1 LHLENKN
8 INLAPNNS
16 LLFFIQRIRDE
27 AHRFAITT
35 HRVKRNK
42 NTLKSVFDEL
52 PGVGAKRKKQLMT
65 HFGSFEKIKK
75 ASKKELELV
84 NGLPKAIINKI
95 YDFFNSH

>member
-1 LHLENKN
+1 
-8 INLAPNNS
+8 
-16 LLFFIQRIRDE
+16 
-27 AHRFAITT
+27 
-35 HRVKRNK
+35 
-42 NTLKSVFDEL
+42 
-52 PGVGAKRKKQLMT
+52 MT